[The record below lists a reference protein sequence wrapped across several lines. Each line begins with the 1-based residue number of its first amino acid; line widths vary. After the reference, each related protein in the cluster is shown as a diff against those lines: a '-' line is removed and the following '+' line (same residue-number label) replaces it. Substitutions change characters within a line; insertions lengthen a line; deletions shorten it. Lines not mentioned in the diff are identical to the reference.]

1 MWTCPKCGRSFQKQ
15 NQGHYCGEA
24 PKTVEEYIKA
34 QPEEVQKYLE
44 EVRKAI
50 RKALPNAKERISW
63 SMPTFWDGQNIIQ
76 FAGFQRHIGL
86 YPGPKAVEHFAEK
99 LVDYKTNKGTIQL
112 PYQKPLPIKL
122 IEEIAVWCQKT
133 GNHP

>member
-63 SMPTFWDGQNIIQ
+63 SMPTFWDGHNIIQ
-76 FAGFQRHIGL
+76 FASFQRHIGL
-86 YPGPKAVEHFAEK
+86 YPGPEAVEYFAER

-112 PYQKPLPIKL
+112 PYQKPLPIEL
-122 IEEIAVWCQKT
+122 IEEIAAWCQKT